1 MSVEISRRG
10 FLRGFALFAAARPV
24 ASYAAARGL
33 GAPNVAFGVL
43 SDVHICCLPY
53 MQRFIKE
60 PAKYARMRDTA
71 LLEKAFTYF
80 RDSGADGVAI
90 AGDIADWGLVGQMKL
105 VAATWNKVFPAGKGK
120 DGRAVQRLFA
130 LGNHDF
136 QGWRY
141 GYAKEARGDLP
152 LPKEEILAADMA
164 GNWQKIF
171 GEKYEPIWMKS
182 VKGYRFVG
190 AHWESAKG
198 IHALAPWAKA
208 HADALSGDKPF
219 FYFQHAQ
226 PKNTCLGNWIWGH
239 DDGCATKVLSKFPN
253 AVAFSGH
260 SHKPLTSEL
269 NVWQGAF
276 TSIGTASLFS
286 MGHPVGRDNAS
297 GALDLN
303 PRGLMKG
310 DGTRRK
316 QKTLAAHGQFVRVYD
331 DFIEIERIEFVS
343 GEKVGPNI
351 VIPLPVT
358 KEKLFLFATQ
368 AERATEPAPF
378 PAGAKVVVER
388 AEAPLRGEP
397 KPQPVF
403 VIKFPQTRRVAGASR
418 TADYEITVETT
429 EMDVTETRLTRYVTS
444 PNDFYPEG
452 TKKGPVTF
460 ILPAHLIP
468 RGLSFR
474 IGVRARETFGKMNAP
489 IWSSPLRG

>member
-10 FLRGFALFAAARPV
+10 FLRGLALFAAARPV
-24 ASYAAARGL
+24 ASYAVARGA
-33 GAPNVAFGVL
+33 GEPKVAFGVL

-53 MQRFIKE
+53 MKRFIQD
-60 PAKYARMRDTA
+60 PAHYARMRDPE
-71 LLEKAFTYF
+71 LLEKAFAYF
-80 RDSGADGVAI
+80 RDGGADGVAI
-90 AGDIADWGLVGQMKL
+90 AGDIADWGLVGQLQL
-105 VAATWNKVFPAGKGK
+105 VADTWNKVFPSGKGK
-120 DGRAVQRLFA
+120 DGRSVTRLFA

-136 QGWRY
+136 HGWHY
-141 GYAKEARGDLP
+141 AYAKEARGEWP
-152 LPKEEILAADMA
+152 MPKEEILAADMK
-164 GNWQKIF
+164 GNWKKIF

-198 IHALAPWAKA
+198 IHALAPWAEK
-208 HADALSGDKPF
+208 HAAELAGEKPF

-239 DDGCATKVLSKFPN
+239 DDGCATKVLAKFPN

-303 PRGLMKG
+303 PRGLMRG

-316 QKTLAAHGQFVRVYD
+316 QKTIAAHGQFVRVYD
-331 DFIEIERIEFVS
+331 EFIEIERIEFVS
-343 GEKVGPNI
+343 GRKLGPNL
-351 VIPLPVT
+351 VIPLPAT
-358 KEKLFLFATQ
+358 KAKPFLFATQ
-368 AERATEPAPF
+368 AEKATSPAPF
-378 PAGAKVVVER
+378 PDGAKVEVTR
-388 AEAPLRGEP
+388 GKAPLRGEP
-397 KPQPVF
+397 KPQDVF
-403 VIKFPQTRRVAGASR
+403 IVTFPQTRRVAGASR

-429 EMDVTETRLTRYVTS
+429 EMDVTEIRLTRYVTS

-452 TKKGPVTF
+452 TKKGPVKF
-460 ILPAHLIP
+460 ILPAFLVP
-468 RGLSFR
+468 KGLSVRF
-474 IGVRARETFGKMNAP
+474 GVCARETFGKTNTP
-489 IWSSPLRG
+489 IWSSSILA